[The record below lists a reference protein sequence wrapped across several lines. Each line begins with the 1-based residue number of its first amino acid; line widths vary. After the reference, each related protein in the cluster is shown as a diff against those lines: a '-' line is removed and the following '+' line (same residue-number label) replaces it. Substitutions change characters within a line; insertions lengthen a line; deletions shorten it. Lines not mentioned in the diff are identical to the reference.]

1 MWLSWWLASGAGW
14 EQLFRF
20 DLAEWGRRRD
30 ELLVEGA
37 KLVREALAA
46 QVPVSLPVASRPA
59 GKQGLVRRRLR
70 GKGPVPS
77 TETPEAEEFFNVLE
91 WVSAEARGNVG
102 HGEPLPSG
110 TVVISAVMDRGI
122 ALLPEGVYIAVG
134 KLGTCE
140 PRTPRGEDKVVDD
153 LRTLPVA
160 YWGDSTRG
168 RPFPEAVGLCVQR
181 ASLRTGSSRGRGH
194 YGCCSWP
201 WLHRASR
208 PFSGIIGGGTFSPL
222 RPVTLFVDDHLFLS
236 ELLGTAL
243 VYDQLNIPDLAAFE
257 MAARRYQLYKEIYAN
272 SLRSA
277 EGGEGADLWLD
288 ERQLC
293 LGHDRSRGKA
303 LVCPELEACVA
314 SQSSVLKERR
324 MGREEL
330 SLASGAGGDRN
341 EGGGAARA
349 RVDARGR
356 GRGRA

>member
-1 MWLSWWLASGAGW
+1 MRPESEFADWFVKGPRTLRW
-14 EQLFRF
+14 
-20 DLAEWGRRRD
+20 
-30 ELLVEGA
+30 LLVA
-37 KLVREALAA
+37 MAT
-46 QVPVSLPVASRPA
+46 
-59 GKQGLVRRRLR
+59 QGL
-70 GKGPVPS
+70 
-77 TETPEAEEFFNVLE
+77 TPIQRHYWWRNVL
-91 WVSAEARGNVG
+91 S
-102 HGEPLPSG
+102 L
-110 TVVISAVMDRGI
+110 T
-122 ALLPEGVYIAVG
+122 
-134 KLGTCE
+134 
-140 PRTPRGEDKVVDD
+140 
-153 LRTLPVA
+153 
-160 YWGDSTRG
+160 
-168 RPFPEAVGLCVQR
+168 
-181 ASLRTGSSRGRGH
+181 ASD
-194 YGCCSWP
+194 P
-201 WLHRASR
+201 
-208 PFSGIIGGGTFSPL
+208 
-222 RPVTLFVDDHLFLS
+222 FVDYHLFLS

-349 RVDARGR
+349 RVDAR
-356 GRGRA
+356 A